1 MAYING
7 SNLRIFPASNRQAGG
22 QQNNNWLTEFNISSL
37 VNQFIGKSN
46 GFVITEGDWDSTEGA
61 YEINPDNLFEFNI
74 AGYYFRV
81 TKAQNIIDAFAGSST
96 GGASYVKFVK
106 SKINDTTSTYEATI
120 YISTDDQ
127 YPVLQGGD
135 NGAENQEGNSSYT
148 LTLFQEK
155 TIKGTESGTDSK
167 KYYIPTSSRLNFSGM
182 QRFKHQ
188 GTNTQFEVNG
198 AQITNYVIDDGEV
211 K

>member
-1 MAYING
+1 MAYVSG
-7 SNLRIFPASNRQAGG
+7 KNLRIFPASNRQAEG

-37 VNQFIGKSN
+37 VNQFIGKNN
-46 GFVITEGDWDSTEGA
+46 GFVITEGEWIDTEGA
-61 YEINPDNLFEFNI
+61 YKINPEDPFEFNI

-81 TKAQNIIDAFAGSST
+81 TKAKDIIDAFADPST
-96 GGASYVKFVK
+96 GGASYVKFE
-106 SKINDTTSTYEATI
+106 IDDTTSTYEATI
-120 YISTDDQ
+120 YISSDNEQ
-127 YPVLQGGD
+127 YPVLQGSDGTTATTGGGRTIPLFYKKED
-135 NGAENQEGNSSYT
+135 ETNST
-148 LTLFQEK
+148 TN
-155 TIKGTESGTDSK
+155 
-167 KYYIPTSSRLNFSGM
+167 YYIPTSARLSFSGM